1 MSAKT
6 PNEQVGV
13 LHKAAADGLTFAK
26 LLYLQWNLRCRVAE
40 IGQVHLDTATG
51 NHDIL
56 WVPSGEQLE

>member
-13 LHKAAADGLTFAK
+13 LHKAAADCLTFAK
-26 LLYLQWNLRCRVAE
+26 LLYLRWNLRWRAAE
-40 IGQVHLDTATG
+40 IGQVHLDTPTRK
-51 NHDIL
+51 HDIL